1 MSSGGFPEQH
11 SFMTTHWSMVIAA
24 QGSDSAPAGK
34 ALASLCELYWYPLY
48 AFVRRRGHSS
58 HDAQDLT
65 QAFFEKLLE
74 KNYIGDVNRDK
85 GRFRSFLLGSLKHFL
100 ANEWDRSQ
108 AQKRGGGNIPL
119 SLDEKDAEARYR
131 LEPADPMSAER
142 LFERRWAMTL
152 LDQVLMRLRDEM
164 TASGKAQIFEA
175 LKDHLM
181 AGTTVPFAEVGLELG
196 MSEGNARVNA
206 HRLKKRYRELL
217 REEIAQTV
225 ADPSEIDGEIRYL
238 ISILSGRSE

>member
-1 MSSGGFPEQH
+1 
-11 SFMTTHWSMVIAA
+11 MTTHWSMVIAA
-24 QGSDSAPAGK
+24 QGSDSAPGAGR
-34 ALASLCELYWYPLY
+34 ALATLCETYWYPLY
-48 AFVRRRGHSS
+48 VFVRRRGHSS

-74 KNYIGDVNRDK
+74 KNYIGDVIRER
-85 GRFRSFLLGSLKHFL
+85 GRFRSFLLSSLKHFL

-108 AQKRGGGNIPL
+108 AQKRGGGQIPI
-119 SLDEKDAEARYR
+119 SLDEKDAEARYL
-131 LEPADPMSAER
+131 LEPADPMTAER

-152 LDQVLMRLRDEM
+152 LDLVLKRLREEM
-164 TASGKAQIFEA
+164 VASGKLEIFEA

-181 AGTTVPFAEVGLELG
+181 AGTKAPFAEIGLELG
-196 MSEGNARVNA
+196 MSEGNARVTA

-225 ADPSEIDGEIRYL
+225 AEPSEVEDEIRYL